1 MNYGPLSVGGSVEWS
16 GYGWPSVGA
25 PARSLPTHSVRAMTP
40 PPGSFGRVSRPL
52 TVKAY
57 CIRIIWRATTTSC
70 LPASIRPATG
80 QRVRLIAGFGGFLG
94 RKHDGH
100 PGPKAIW
107 EGMQKVSAFAIT
119 LKAGRAVYDSD
130 G

>member
-1 MNYGPLSVGGSVEWS
+1 MTKLKPPETS
-16 GYGWPSVGA
+16 PS
-25 PARSLPTHSVRAMTP
+25 L
-40 PPGSFGRVSRPL
+40 
-52 TVKAY
+52 
-57 CIRIIWRATTTSC
+57 
-70 LPASIRPATG
+70 G
-80 QRVRLIAGFGGFLG
+80 QMVRLIAGFGGFLG
-94 RKHDGH
+94 RKHGGH